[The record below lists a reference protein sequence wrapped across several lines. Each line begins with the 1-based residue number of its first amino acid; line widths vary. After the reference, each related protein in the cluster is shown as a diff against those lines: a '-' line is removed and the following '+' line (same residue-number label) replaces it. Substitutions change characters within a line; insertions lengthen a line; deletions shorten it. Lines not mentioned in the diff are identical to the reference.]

1 MGDGGMRLRWGGPL
15 AAALL
20 LATSG
25 MAGAAESLTPAQKQ
39 AVEQVVRDYLLAH
52 PELVRDALIELQRRQ
67 EADQLVSRQVGI
79 TEIHEYVATLP
90 ADYVKG
96 DPKAA
101 TAIIEF
107 FDYRCPYCKA
117 VVPRLEEVI
126 AEDKAVRVVLIEFP
140 ILGDDSLFASRAAIA
155 SRAQGKYLVFHDAMM
170 AHKGSL
176 DQDKILELAKDSG
189 IDVEKLKAD
198 MQAPEVDALIR
209 RHHELAEK
217 LGVNG
222 TPAFVIGQ
230 ELVPGAVD
238 AETMKA
244 KIKQARQS

>member
-1 MGDGGMRLRWGGPL
+1 MRLRWGGRL

-20 LATSG
+20 LASSG
-25 MAGAAESLTPAQKQ
+25 MAGAAEALTAEQKQ
-39 AVEQVVRDYLLAH
+39 AVEQLLHDYLLAH
-52 PELVRDALIELQRRQ
+52 PEVVRDALIELQRR
-67 EADQLVSRQVGI
+67 EEVDQQASRQGAVA
-79 TEIHEYVATLP
+79 ELHEYVATLP

-96 DPKAA
+96 DPKAG

-117 VVPRLEEVI
+117 VVPRLDEVL
-126 AEDKAVRVVLIEFP
+126 AEDKGVRVVLIEFP
-140 ILGDDSLFASRAAIA
+140 ILGDDSVFASRAAIA
-155 SRAQGKYLVFHDAMM
+155 AKAQGKYLPFHDAMM

-176 DQDKILELAKDSG
+176 DQDKILELAEDSG

-209 RHHELAEK
+209 RHHELAER